1 MQTDPVRGARVG
13 IMDLLV
19 GQHRDKYIFQMEHS
33 SQNEDWKELRPG
45 YIPEG
50 FELVGEEESQDM
62 VLLSYGKDELFV
74 DIMITTTEE
83 LVIYEEDSNQTYD
96 CAYISNGNLVTIYK
110 QNDAYAIVWMMDDA
124 YLVMTGNISKETL
137 LDVAESVDDM
147 ETIE

>member
-74 DIMITTTEE
+74 DIMITITEE
-83 LVIYEEDSNQTYD
+83 LVTYEENSNQTFD
-96 CAYISNGNLVTIYK
+96 YIYLSDGNLVTVYK
-110 QNDAYAIVWMMDDA
+110 QNDVYALVWMMDDV

-137 LDVAESVDDM
+137 FVVAESIDVM
-147 ETIE
+147 EMVE

>member
-1 MQTDPVRGARVG
+1 
-13 IMDLLV
+13 
-19 GQHRDKYIFQMEHS
+19 MEHS

-74 DIMITTTEE
+74 DIMITITEE
-83 LVIYEEDSNQTYD
+83 LVTYEENSNQTFD
-96 CAYISNGNLVTIYK
+96 YIYLSDGNLVTVYK
-110 QNDAYAIVWMMDDA
+110 QNDVYALVWMMDDV

-137 LDVAESVDDM
+137 FVVAESIDVM
-147 ETIE
+147 EMVE